1 MLDKTKKERAL
12 DKVWRALH
20 IDLKLPISELTRIT
34 NMVEVE
40 LNKIK

>member
-1 MLDKTKKERAL
+1 
-12 DKVWRALH
+12 LH